1 MQDRGG
7 KNIKSECQKGKGVGR
22 HEESRQEARLFGQCQ
37 TTGRGPAADLI
48 IRSRRWEQDGAKR
61 RDTRRALIEECADD
75 LTGTQA
81 TWFRFQGAEQR
92 VKRLDFQPPQE
103 GSRANGGTR
112 HEISPRHGTS
122 VG

>member
-1 MQDRGG
+1 MVQR
-7 KNIKSECQKGKGVGR
+7 
-22 HEESRQEARLFGQCQ
+22 EE
-37 TTGRGPAADLI
+37 
-48 IRSRRWEQDGAKR
+48 
-61 RDTRRALIEECADD
+61 TRRALIEECADD

>member
-1 MQDRGG
+1 MVQR
-7 KNIKSECQKGKGVGR
+7 
-22 HEESRQEARLFGQCQ
+22 EE
-37 TTGRGPAADLI
+37 
-48 IRSRRWEQDGAKR
+48 
-61 RDTRRALIEECADD
+61 TRRALIEECADD

-103 GSRANGGTR
+103 GSLLERIGTR